1 MFDSSLTPQSDIPS
15 LAYSI
20 LGYALLN
27 IELPSNPYLCKAMEG
42 SSDDQSVE
50 TLYLTTSAAL
60 VLGCPVKLGAA
71 ATAAIKNGLG
81 SSATAASL
89 FFSVKTETNLG
100 GKLNSAEIKKA
111 LTAALKKDDSLLS
124 LGLAFHT
131 AAMLEGDIAVFYD
144 RIEDAIVQA
153 DEVDGKMLQF
163 EGGLSVTSIVLTG
176 AFALAEK
183 VGKSVPMTGEQAVK
197 FSNYLMSRKSVGQAK
212 GGFHLLEAVL
222 TMANNK
228 QHVPVSVSLAGS
240 VAVSASHP
248 VITVLVSDLA
258 GGSLGQMEV
267 TLDSA
272 TRQRDG
278 AVILAKEKL
287 QQNTLVE
294 GDDSMRYTLDLM
306 KSGPP
311 AGFYELLV
319 SAAPAKPDARFVGN
333 TKVVV
338 PVKILTTIGIEDA
351 EIRIS
356 DTDQS
361 TDGKARKL
369 NFPAKLS
376 DPLVADSSQ
385 QIKIKF
391 SVKDSA
397 GSAAMLVHQAF
408 VRVTNKETGAEI
420 IYVAQP
426 NNNKLYTFELDIGGQ
441 VKEFKST
448 SGVYSVS
455 VVLGDATLTNPVAW
469 VVADVDISFGGEDA
483 IAPAANPYVNKPEI
497 KHTFRLPE
505 KRPSELVSNLFT
517 VICLSPIL
525 LVLGL
530 WMKLGVNISNFPVSM
545 AGLGFHAGLGGIF
558 TLYMYFFLQLNM
570 FQTLKYLV
578 LIGIVTFLCGNSL
591 LSKIARNNSKK

>member
-1 MFDSSLTPQSDIPS
+1 MFDSSLSPSSDIPS

-20 LGYALLN
+20 LGYTLLS
-27 IELPSNPYLCKAMEG
+27 IELPNNSALCKAMAG

-71 ATAAIKNGLG
+71 ATAAVKNGLG

-100 GKLNSAEIKKA
+100 GKLDSAAIKKS

-131 AAMLEGDIAVFYD
+131 AAMLEGDVTVFYD

-240 VAVSASHP
+240 VAVSSTHP

-287 QQNTLVE
+287 QQNTLVAGE
-294 GDDSMRYTLDLM
+294 DSMRYTLDLM

-319 SAAPAKPDARFVGN
+319 SAAPAKADSRLVGN

-338 PVKILTTIGIEDA
+338 PVKILTTIAIDDA

-369 NFPAKLS
+369 SFPAKLA
-376 DPLVADSSQ
+376 DTLVADSTQ
-385 QIKIKF
+385 QIKVKF
-391 SVKDSA
+391 TVKDSA

-408 VRVTNKETGAEI
+408 VRVANKETGAEI

-426 NNNKLYTFELDIGGQ
+426 NNNKVYSFDLDIGGQ
-441 VKEFKST
+441 LKEFKSA

-469 VVADVDISFGGEDA
+469 AVADVDISFGEDA
-483 IAPAANPYVNKPEI
+483 VAAAASPYVNKPEI

-517 VICLSPIL
+517 IICLSPIL

-530 WMKLGVNISNFPVSM
+530 WMKLGVNISNFDFSI

-570 FQTLKYLV
+570 FTTVKYLV